1 MRQGVLPFQYA
12 EEKSTTGMTGLSG
25 LMTYLELIHVSG
37 LRSSVERH
45 VGLRERGQGWT
56 DNQIVNSLM
65 LLNPVSSTGQAL
77 AGGESVS
84 DLDVLDKDAGLC
96 KLIREIE
103 SCGMGGKERRAME
116 GRWRVERR
124 RSVPS
129 ESAVFRYLERFH
141 DAGEEARREA
151 HTAFIP
157 APNEALRGLGKVNAD
172 LVGFVQSRSPQREA
186 TLDPVSSTGQAM
198 DATLVETHKQDALYS
213 YKKYRA
219 YQPLTTPYGATGQA
233 LLGRGRSDRAFGV
246 SRRQRSCGSSVV
258 ACADRS
264 AGASA

>member
-12 EEKSTTGMTGLSG
+12 EEKSTTGMTALSG

-103 SCGMGGKERRAME
+103 TCGMGGKERRAME

-124 RSVPS
+124 RSLRCSVTWRGS
-129 ESAVFRYLERFH
+129 TTR
-141 DAGEEARREA
+141 ARR
-151 HTAFIP
+151 
-157 APNEALRGLGKVNAD
+157 RGGK
-172 LVGFVQSRSPQREA
+172 LTR
-186 TLDPVSSTGQAM
+186 
-198 DATLVETHKQDALYS
+198 HS
-213 YKKYRA
+213 Y
-219 YQPLTTPYGATGQA
+219 PLPTK
-233 LLGRGRSDRAFGV
+233 R
-246 SRRQRSCGSSVV
+246 
-258 ACADRS
+258 
-264 AGASA
+264 

>member
-1 MRQGVLPFQYA
+1 MRQGVLPFQYQQ
-12 EEKSTTGMTGLSG
+12 ENGSPGMTALSG

-103 SCGMGGKERRAME
+103 SCGMGGKERRVME
-116 GRWRVERR
+116 GGMACGASAERTVGVCGVPLPGEVPR
-124 RSVPS
+124 RGRGGEAGSSHGIHTRSQRSAEGAGEGQRRPRGLRAEPFASAGGHAGPRIEYGASYGRDIGGDAQAGCALQLQEVPSVP
-129 ESAVFRYLERFH
+129 A
-141 DAGEEARREA
+141 
-151 HTAFIP
+151 
-157 APNEALRGLGKVNAD
+157 AD
-172 LVGFVQSRSPQREA
+172 
-186 TLDPVSSTGQAM
+186 DPVWGYGAGSTGQ
-198 DATLVETHKQDALYS
+198 
-213 YKKYRA
+213 R
-219 YQPLTTPYGATGQA
+219 PI
-233 LLGRGRSDRAFGV
+233 
-246 SRRQRSCGSSVV
+246 
-258 ACADRS
+258 
-264 AGASA
+264 

>member
-103 SCGMGGKERRAME
+103 SCGVGGKERRVLMVVTCGGDAMLQKTTFTAYASKSGE
-116 GRWRVERR
+116 IPGAPRGPTEI
-124 RSVPS
+124 SVMTGKAL
-129 ESAVFRYLERFH
+129 AVFGNC
-141 DAGEEARREA
+141 AIEE
-151 HTAFIP
+151 P
-157 APNEALRGLGKVNAD
+157 
-172 LVGFVQSRSPQREA
+172 
-186 TLDPVSSTGQAM
+186 ST
-198 DATLVETHKQDALYS
+198 KS
-213 YKKYRA
+213 
-219 YQPLTTPYGATGQA
+219 
-233 LLGRGRSDRAFGV
+233 
-246 SRRQRSCGSSVV
+246 
-258 ACADRS
+258 
-264 AGASA
+264 